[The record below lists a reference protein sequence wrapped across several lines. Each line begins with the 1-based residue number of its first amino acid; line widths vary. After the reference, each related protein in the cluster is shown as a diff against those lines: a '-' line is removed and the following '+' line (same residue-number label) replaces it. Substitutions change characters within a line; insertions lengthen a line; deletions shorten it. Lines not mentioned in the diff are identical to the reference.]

1 MVAVGGLRGFNQV
14 TGVNAE
20 ISARVSRKED
30 CAGRLSLLSGRT
42 QLTLA
47 GESIEDITRDY
58 IEGDRRKV
66 LCRRS
71 G

>member
-1 MVAVGGLRGFNQV
+1 ML
-14 TGVNAE
+14 E
-20 ISARVSRKED
+20 ISERGSRKED

-42 QLTLA
+42 QLILA
-47 GESIEDITRDY
+47 GESIEYINQDC